1 MWAAQVHTVCAYQYA
16 NREFCG
22 ACMVQVVDA
31 SSLQEVQDATKQPT
45 LIAVAAY
52 FGSVRLIDNLEI
64 K

>member
-1 MWAAQVHTVCAYQYA
+1 
-16 NREFCG
+16 
-22 ACMVQVVDA
+22 MVQVVDA